1 MDVYS
6 YIKHLLKLESDV
18 FTKNQLN
25 DMAKTG
31 GSTNNYVVGMEKIG
45 LIINT
50 NEKEKGGVLYR
61 INDPKVVYAMRN
73 GLDISKP

>member
-1 MDVYS
+1 
-6 YIKHLLKLESDV
+6 
-18 FTKNQLN
+18 
-25 DMAKTG
+25 MAKTG

-45 LIINT
+45 LIVNT

-73 GLDISKP
+73 GLDISKR